1 MNDPVTLIS
10 LPSLVLVGSADFH
23 RSSATPRAW
32 LTRDARRGS
41 GSVGAVLRTAWPRL
55 SNYGPVIV
63 GCPTEKQT
71 FSDHRKEATGHLIPK
86 LAACEKH
93 PNTVTVEGR
102 QVQRSLRKGC
112 SASLHQCVIRGHLQ
126 VYRASKGCAKGGDM
140 RVFTILLG
148 IL

>member
-1 MNDPVTLIS
+1 M
-10 LPSLVLVGSADFH
+10 
-23 RSSATPRAW
+23 
-32 LTRDARRGS
+32 
-41 GSVGAVLRTAWPRL
+41 GAVLRTAWPRL

-71 FSDHRKEATGHLIPK
+71 FSDHRKEVTRDLNPK
-86 LAACEKH
+86 LAAYEKH
-93 PNTVTVEGR
+93 PTRRRPQRR
-102 QVQRSLRKGC
+102 QVLRSLRTGC
-112 SASLHQCVIRGHLQ
+112 DASPLECVIRGHLQ